1 MVNEF
6 STQEIKECFMEFT
19 MKLSRLGLDRFS
31 LSIKSRNVNLFVETS
46 EKRDKTHSRKRKSPS
61 NLKRSHLRKQL
72 FLRRKREQLASSL
85 PVPQPEDVISS
96 PGVISRPTLTPNS
109 SNIMP
114 CDSCDQSF
122 LNSRNL
128 SIHQAKMHDGKICQ
142 LDGQTDMDDLE
153 SGDRFRQTLMKNID
167 NLWDRF
173 MQALNKDMEKYGLKT
188 NLVINQG
195 EM

>member
-1 MVNEF
+1 
-6 STQEIKECFMEFT
+6 MEFT
-19 MKLSRLGLDRFS
+19 MQLSQLGLDKFL
-31 LSIKSRNVNLFVETS
+31 LSIKSRNVNLFVETN
-46 EKRDKTHSRKRKSPS
+46 EKRDQTHLTRKRKSPS

-96 PGVISRPTLTPNS
+96 PGVISRPALTPNS

-142 LDGQTDMDDLE
+142 LDRQTDMDDPEL
-153 SGDRFRQTLMKNID
+153 GDKFRQTLMKNID
-167 NLWDRF
+167 NSWDRF
-173 MQALNKDMEKYGLKT
+173 MQALNKDMEIWFE
-188 NLVINQG
+188 N
-195 EM
+195 

>member
-19 MKLSRLGLDRFS
+19 MKLSQLGLDRFS
-31 LSIKSRNVNLFVETS
+31 LSIKSRNVNLFVEMS
-46 EKRDKTHSRKRKSPS
+46 EKRDKTNLTRKRKSPS

-85 PVPQPEDVISS
+85 PVSQPEDVINS

-128 SIHQAKMHDGKICQ
+128 SIHQAKMHDSKICQ
-142 LDGQTDMDDLE
+142 LDGQTDIDDPELGE
-153 SGDRFRQTLMKNID
+153 SFRQTLKDTKMDMWNNKE
-167 NLWDRF
+167 LWFETKFGYKSPRRF
-173 MQALNKDMEKYGLKT
+173 CN
-188 NLVINQG
+188 N
-195 EM
+195 

>member
-6 STQEIKECFMEFT
+6 SAQEIKECFMEFT

-46 EKRDKTHSRKRKSPS
+46 EKRDKTHLTRKRKSPS

-128 SIHQAKMHDGKICQ
+128 SIHQAKMHDNKICQ
-142 LDGQTDMDDLE
+142 LDGQTDDMDDPKLGRPCPL
-153 SGDRFRQTLMKNID
+153 SLPNLKDIKID
-167 NLWDRF
+167 MWNNKELWF
-173 MQALNKDMEKYGLKT
+173 ETAFGYKPPKKFCN
-188 NLVINQG
+188 N
-195 EM
+195 

>member
-19 MKLSRLGLDRFS
+19 MKLSRLGLDRFL
-31 LSIKSRNVNLFVETS
+31 LSIKSRNVNLFVKTS
-46 EKRDKTHSRKRKSPS
+46 EKRDKTHSTRKRKSPS

-85 PVPQPEDVISS
+85 PVPQPEDVINS
-96 PGVISRPTLTPNS
+96 PGVISRPALTPNS

-128 SIHQAKMHDGKICQ
+128 SIHQAKMHDSKICQ
-142 LDGQTDMDDLE
+142 LDGQIDMDDPE
-153 SGDRFRQTLMKNID
+153 SGDKISQTLMESTDIR
-167 NLWDRF
+167 WDRF
-173 MQALNKDMEKYGLKT
+173 MQALNKDTYLKSFLFE
-188 NLVINQG
+188 N
-195 EM
+195 

>member
-1 MVNEF
+1 MVNELA
-6 STQEIKECFMEFT
+6 TQEIKECFMEFT

-128 SIHQAKMHDGKICQ
+128 SIHQVKMHNSKICH
-142 LDGQTDMDDLE
+142 LDGETDMDDPE
-153 SGDRFRQTLMKNID
+153 SGDIFRPTLLKDIKID
-167 NLWDRF
+167 MWNNKELWF
-173 MQALNKDMEKYGLKT
+173 ETAFGYKPPKKFCN
-188 NLVINQG
+188 N
-195 EM
+195 

>member
-46 EKRDKTHSRKRKSPS
+46 KKRDKTHSTRKRKSPS

-85 PVPQPEDVISS
+85 PVSQPEDVINS
-96 PGVISRPTLTPNS
+96 PGVISRPTLTPHS

-128 SIHQAKMHDGKICQ
+128 SIHQAKMHDSKICQ
-142 LDGQTDMDDLE
+142 LDGQTDMDDPE
-153 SGDRFRQTLMKNID
+153 SGDIFRPTLLKDIKIDMWNNKELWFETAFGYKPPRRFCYN
-167 NLWDRF
+167 
-173 MQALNKDMEKYGLKT
+173 
-188 NLVINQG
+188 
-195 EM
+195 

>member
-46 EKRDKTHSRKRKSPS
+46 EKRDKTHSTRKQKSPS

-85 PVPQPEDVISS
+85 PVPQPEDVINS

-142 LDGQTDMDDLE
+142 LDGQTDMDDPE
-153 SGDRFRQTLMKNID
+153 SGDIFRPTLLKDIKIDMWNNKELWFETAFGYKPPRRFCN
-167 NLWDRF
+167 N
-173 MQALNKDMEKYGLKT
+173 
-188 NLVINQG
+188 
-195 EM
+195 

>member
-19 MKLSRLGLDRFS
+19 MKLSRLGLDRFL

-46 EKRDKTHSRKRKSPS
+46 KKRDKTHSTRKRKSPS

-128 SIHQAKMHDGKICQ
+128 SIHQAKMHDNKICQ
-142 LDGQTDMDDLE
+142 LDGQIDMDDPE
-153 SGDRFRQTLMKNID
+153 SGDKISQTLMENNDIS
-167 NLWDRF
+167 WDRF
-173 MQALNKDMEKYGLKT
+173 MQAFNKDTYLV
-188 NLVINQG
+188 NLANLGINQG